1 MRVSALTTGIKDLLH
16 ECNIWGRCCK
26 DKNLGNDCMEFPSP
40 QHLIFLFYFVFK
52 PFKNGER
59 SLRSHP
65 TETIRNKWFIKGWKN
80 DSQLIILGI
89 GRFPSCDPWGQPF
102 SKQYYPHR
110 MALANQRIA
119 GDYVAVL
126 EGIQGDQ
133 DYIRILFSPE
143 RCHEDWYSFLP
154 QKI

>member
-1 MRVSALTTGIKDLLH
+1 MRVPAPTTGIKDLLH
-16 ECNIWGRCCK
+16 ECNLWGWCRTET
-26 DKNLGNDCMEFPSP
+26 NLGNDCMEFPSP
-40 QHLIFLFYFVFK
+40 QHLTFLFYYVFK
-52 PFKNGER
+52 PSNHCKLK
-59 SLRSHP
+59 SQKPSHG
-65 TETIRNKWFIKGWKN
+65 NHIKMCSYKGYMKN
-80 DSQLIILGI
+80 DPELIILGI

-143 RCHEDWYSFLP
+143 RCHED
-154 QKI
+154 

>member
-1 MRVSALTTGIKDLLH
+1 MSATYGGDAARTRILETIAWSFQALST
-16 ECNIWGRCCK
+16 
-26 DKNLGNDCMEFPSP
+26 SS
-40 QHLIFLFYFVFK
+40 FYFILFSNRSKTENEVLEAIPRK
-52 PFKNGER
+52 LYVTSG
-59 SLRSHP
+59 SLRV
-65 TETIRNKWFIKGWKN
+65 EKN